1 VVAGMGSPVAGGGS
15 LAAEAGPVVAGMGS
29 PVAGDGSLAAGGGPA
44 VAGTGSPALSPLGT
58 ACGAVGRPASKS
70 NPQDSQNRP
79 DLAVPHRGQGSAAT
93 GGCCS
98 GGAPDGVLA
107 ETPILTPQT
116 SQKSTAAD
124 V

>member
-1 VVAGMGSPVAGGGS
+1 
-15 LAAEAGPVVAGMGS
+15 
-29 PVAGDGSLAAGGGPA
+29 
-44 VAGTGSPALSPLGT
+44 
-58 ACGAVGRPASKS
+58 VGRPASKS

-79 DLAVPHRGQGSAAT
+79 DLAVPHCGQGSAGT

-98 GGAPDGVLA
+98 AGAAGVLA
-107 ETPILTPQT
+107 ETPILIPQT

>member
-1 VVAGMGSPVAGGGS
+1 MLP
-15 LAAEAGPVVAGMGS
+15 
-29 PVAGDGSLAAGGGPA
+29 
-44 VAGTGSPALSPLGT
+44 GT
-58 ACGAVGRPASKS
+58 ARAAVGRPASKS

-79 DLAVPHRGQGSAAT
+79 DLAVPHCGQGLAGT

-98 GGAPDGVLA
+98 AGAAAGVLA
-107 ETPILTPQT
+107 ETPILIPQT

>member
-1 VVAGMGSPVAGGGS
+1 MLP
-15 LAAEAGPVVAGMGS
+15 
-29 PVAGDGSLAAGGGPA
+29 
-44 VAGTGSPALSPLGT
+44 GT
-58 ACGAVGRPASKS
+58 ARAAVGRPASKS

-79 DLAVPHRGQGSAAT
+79 DLAVPHCGQGSAGA

-98 GGAPDGVLA
+98 AGAAGVLA
-107 ETPILTPQT
+107 ETPILIPQT

>member
-1 VVAGMGSPVAGGGS
+1 VA
-15 LAAEAGPVVAGMGS
+15 
-29 PVAGDGSLAAGGGPA
+29 
-44 VAGTGSPALSPLGT
+44 
-58 ACGAVGRPASKS
+58 PASKS

-79 DLAVPHRGQGSAAT
+79 DLAVSHCGQGSAGT

-98 GGAPDGVLA
+98 DGAAGGVLA
-107 ETPILTPQT
+107 ETPILIPQT